1 MSIEELTKA
10 VDEMKAQGQ
19 SEEEIAGAY
28 YLLFR
33 DGKIDL
39 EQLEALVNHLG
50 FELSEEFKAMDP
62 EQQKEAGYEVLDEK
76 QEEPRNSAD
85 NDEDDE
91 DDEDEENKAMKLLGQ
106 DKKEKKEE
114 TSKPETD
121 NDEDDEDEE
130 DEEKKAMKF
139 FR

>member
-1 MSIEELTKA
+1 MSIEELQKA
-10 VDEMKAQGQ
+10 VEEMKAQGQ

-39 EQLEALVNHLG
+39 EQLEALVNNLG

-62 EQQKEAGYEVLDEK
+62 ETQKEAGYQVLDEEQNAPEQSSEPAEK
-76 QEEPRNSAD
+76 SEEN
-85 NDEDDE
+85 E
-91 DDEDEENKAMKLLGQ
+91 EDEAMKFFGENK
-106 DKKEKKEE
+106 KEEKEE
-114 TSKPETD
+114 TSEPED
-121 NDEDDEDEE
+121 KKEEENKDEE

>member
-91 DDEDEENKAMKLLGQ
+91 DEENKAMKLLGQ

>member
-1 MSIEELTKA
+1 MSIEELQKA
-10 VDEMKAQGQ
+10 VEEMKAQGQ

-39 EQLEALVNHLG
+39 EQLEALVNNLG

-62 EQQKEAGYEVLDEK
+62 EMQKEAGYQVLDEE
-76 QEEPRNSAD
+76 QNAPEQPSEPAEKS
-85 NDEDDE
+85 E
-91 DDEDEENKAMKLLGQ
+91 EDEAMKFFEGN
-106 DKKEKKEE
+106 KKEEKEE
-114 TSKPETD
+114 TSEPED
-121 NDEDDEDEE
+121 KKEEENKDEE